1 MADVE
6 LSEVAS
12 ILTGNAP
19 EPDES
24 QEAPDTDQ
32 IDESLSAS
40 EEPEQA
46 EPEVEI
52 PTKLTVKDIAEKLE
66 LTPEQV
72 YETLNL
78 KIGDEEISLG
88 SLKDGVQDLNRA
100 NELRES
106 AESHKTESEND
117 ILRQRRELAVAQQR
131 VQPTEQEKRIAE
143 QNWSDYVAK
152 ENAATLEAIPDWKD
166 TVKQTEG
173 LQEVNKL
180 LKEYA
185 YSSAEIQT
193 LVDHRMLKLFNDH
206 ATLRNRLNAA
216 KVAVK
221 DTKQQRS
228 GNRRRSPATGTKRAV
243 ELHKAGK
250 INTTSAV
257 AAILADGQRK

>member
-24 QEAPDTDQ
+24 QEAPETDQ

-117 ILRQRRELAVAQQR
+117 ILRQRR
-131 VQPTEQEKRIAE
+131 
-143 QNWSDYVAK
+143 
-152 ENAATLEAIPDWKD
+152 
-166 TVKQTEG
+166 
-173 LQEVNKL
+173 
-180 LKEYA
+180 
-185 YSSAEIQT
+185 
-193 LVDHRMLKLFNDH
+193 
-206 ATLRNRLNAA
+206 
-216 KVAVK
+216 
-221 DTKQQRS
+221 
-228 GNRRRSPATGTKRAV
+228 
-243 ELHKAGK
+243 
-250 INTTSAV
+250 
-257 AAILADGQRK
+257 